1 MQKKITLGS
10 TFVLAIA
17 VLVLTSAS
25 LQQKEKNDKGNSQK
39 NEQKADNGNEKAQ
52 KGNNNKDQNNGR
64 GNNNQD
70 RNEKQKENQQNNGN
84 NGNNGNGN
92 NGNGNNGNGNNKQ
105 KDDKD
110 YKDKDNNGQ
119 GNDKNKN
126 DDKLKFDKDVLYG
139 YNWNDDDF
147 KNRNRYK
154 KQDKVTVCHKIN
166 RNGEPGVAINVSENA
181 VKAHMN
187 HGDVMGECPA
197 VSNTT
202 FSKGF
207 LKNRQE
213 YFNNLQQTQE
223 EIYYSRS
230 VLDYALQ
237 RLTNSRLQ
245 LQQIKNNNATA
256 QEIERKQQVVIVLEQ
271 NTTLLQSLIGVAVE
285 VVANKLL

>member
-1 MQKKITLGS
+1 MQNKITLGT

-17 VLVLTSAS
+17 VLLLTSAS
-25 LQQKEKNDKGNSQK
+25 LQQKEKDGKDNSQK
-39 NEQKADNGNEKAQ
+39 KEQKD
-52 KGNNNKDQNNGR
+52 NNGKDKAKKK
-64 GNNNQD
+64 NNSDKQD
-70 RNEKQKENQQNNGN
+70 NSRDKNNEDSKEKQNEYPKND
-84 NGNNGNGN
+84 GNNGNGK
-92 NGNGNNGNGNNKQ
+92 NKQ

-110 YKDKDNNGQ
+110 YKDKENKGQ
-119 GNDKNKN
+119 GYDKNKDN
-126 DDKLKFDKDVLYG
+126 DKLKFDKDVLYG

-147 KNRNRYK
+147 KDRNRYK
-154 KQDKVTVCHKIN
+154 KQNKVTICHKIN
-166 RNGEPGVAINVSENA
+166 RNGEPGVTISVSENA
-181 VKAHMN
+181 VKAHMK

-197 VSNTT
+197 VSNTS
-202 FSKGF
+202 FSNGF

-213 YFNNLQQTQE
+213 YFNNLQRTQE

>member
-1 MQKKITLGS
+1 MQKNITLGS
-10 TFVLAIA
+10 TLVLAIA
-17 VLVLTSAS
+17 VLLLTSAS
-25 LQQKEKNDKGNSQK
+25 LQQKEKNDKGNPQK
-39 NEQKADNGNEKAQ
+39 NEQKANNGNDKAQ

-70 RNEKQKENQQNNGN
+70 RNEKQKENPQNNGN
-84 NGNNGNGN
+84 NGN

-154 KQDKVTVCHKIN
+154 KQDKVTVCHKVN

-223 EIYYSRS
+223 EVYYSRS
-230 VLDYALQ
+230 VLDYAMQ
-237 RLTNSRLQ
+237 RLSNGRLQ
-245 LQQIKNNNATA
+245 LQQLQNNNAPA
-256 QEIERKQQVVIVLEQ
+256 QDIQRKQQAVVALEQ

>member
-10 TFVLAIA
+10 TLVLAIA
-17 VLVLTSAS
+17 VLLLTSAS
-25 LQQKEKNDKGNSQK
+25 LQQKEKTDKGNSQK
-39 NEQKADNGNEKAQ
+39 NEQKANNGNDKAQ

-70 RNEKQKENQQNNGN
+70 RNEKQKENPQNNGN
-84 NGNNGNGN
+84 NGN

-166 RNGEPGVAINVSENA
+166 GNGEPGVAINVSENA

-202 FSKGF
+202 FSNGF

-223 EIYYSRS
+223 EVYYSRS
-230 VLDYALQ
+230 VLDYAMQ
-237 RLTNSRLQ
+237 RLSNGRLQ
-245 LQQIKNNNATA
+245 LQQLQNNNAPA
-256 QEIERKQQVVIVLEQ
+256 QEIQRKQQAVVALEQ

>member
-1 MQKKITLGS
+1 MQNKITLGS

-17 VLVLTSAS
+17 VLLLTSAS
-25 LQQKEKNDKGNSQK
+25 LQQKEKDGKGNSQK
-39 NEQKADNGNEKAQ
+39 KEQKDNNGKDKAQ
-52 KGNNNKDQNNGR
+52 KKNNSDKQDNSRDKNNEYR
-64 GNNNQD
+64 K
-70 RNEKQKENQQNNGN
+70 EKQNEYPKND
-84 NGNNGNGN
+84 GNNGNGK
-92 NGNGNNGNGNNKQ
+92 NKQ

-110 YKDKDNNGQ
+110 YKDKENKGQ
-119 GNDKNKN
+119 GYDKNKDN
-126 DDKLKFDKDVLYG
+126 DKLKFDKDVLYG

-147 KNRNRYK
+147 KDRNRYK
-154 KQDKVTVCHKIN
+154 KQNKVTICHKIN
-166 RNGEPGVAINVSENA
+166 RNGESGVTISVSENA
-181 VKAHMN
+181 VKAHMK

-197 VSNTT
+197 VSHTS
-202 FSKGF
+202 FSNGF

-213 YFNNLQQTQE
+213 YFNNLQRTQE

-245 LQQIKNNNATA
+245 LQQLQNNNATA

>member
-10 TFVLAIA
+10 TLVLAIA
-17 VLVLTSAS
+17 AVLLLTSAS
-25 LQQKEKNDKGNSQK
+25 LQQKEKNGKGNSQK
-39 NEQKADNGNEKAQ
+39 NEQKANNGNGNAQ
-52 KGNNNKDQNNGR
+52 KGNNNNGQNNGR

-70 RNEKQKENQQNNGN
+70 RNEQQKDYPQNNGN
-84 NGNNGNGN
+84 NGNNGNGK
-92 NGNGNNGNGNNKQ
+92 NKQ

-119 GNDKNKN
+119 GNDKKKN
-126 DDKLKFDKDVLYG
+126 NDKLKFDKDVLYG
-139 YNWNDDDF
+139 YDWNDDDF
-147 KNRNRYK
+147 RDRNRYR
-154 KQDKVTVCHKIN
+154 KQNIVTVCHKVN
-166 RNGEPGVAINVSENA
+166 RNGEPGVTISVSENA

-187 HGDVMGECPA
+187 HGDVMGECPT
-197 VSNTT
+197 VNNTT
-202 FSKGF
+202 FSNRF

-230 VLDYALQ
+230 VLDYAMQ
-237 RLTNSRLQ
+237 RLSNGRLQ
-245 LQQIKNNNATA
+245 LQQLQNNNASA
-256 QEIERKQQVVIVLEQ
+256 QEIQRKQQAVVALEQ